1 MKKLVIVLLAAAAL
15 SGCGG
20 KKATVEGDVAAYA
33 NKMVVLESVYSTGGM
48 VADTVTTN
56 SNGHFSLKVALPN
69 NEATFYN
76 LHCGERIIPLI
87 LGPGEK
93 ISISSVPGLIDG
105 YTVEGSKESTLVREV
120 KNIMAFG
127 VAKLDSLV
135 TLYNKTTAKALRE
148 SISKDYTAT
157 YLDIKRKQI
166 EFIVT
171 NSGSLAAIYALNQ
184 RLPGDEV
191 LFNGDTDIVYFRLV
205 ADAVEQNYPNSTY
218 LASLKEAI
226 QYYDNQKELADKIN
240 EAMSSPAGFPELEL
254 PDVTGK
260 KQSLTALQ
268 KDRVVLV
275 DFWSIAEEGAQF
287 RQAELKEFYEQY
299 HDKGFEIYQVSV
311 DTTQPEWI
319 QTLQMQ
325 KLPWVSVCD
334 FKGAASPAVMLYGV
348 TTIPTNF
355 LLNREGDIVA
365 IGAYGDNLAKELK
378 NLFK

>member
-1 MKKLVIVLLAAAAL
+1 MKKIVILLAAAAL
-15 SGCGG
+15 CACQG
-20 KKATVEGDVAAYA
+20 KKATIQGEVAAYA

-56 SNGHFSLKVALPN
+56 DAGRFTLKVEIPGD
-69 NEATFYN
+69 EATFYN
-76 LHCGERIIPLI
+76 LHCGERTIPLI
-87 LGPGEK
+87 LAPGDK
-93 ISISSVPGLIDG
+93 VAVNSLPGLIDG
-105 YTVEGSKESTLVREV
+105 YSVSGSEESTLVKEI

-127 VAKLDSLV
+127 VAKLDSLA

-191 LFNGDTDIVYFRLV
+191 LFNGETDIVYFRLV
-205 ADAVEQNYPNSTY
+205 ADAVEKNYPKSTY

-226 QYYDNQKELADKIN
+226 QYYDNQRELADKIN
-240 EAMSSPAGFPELEL
+240 EAMATPAGFPELEL
-254 PDVTGK
+254 PDMTGK
-260 KQSLTALQ
+260 KQSLTQ
-268 KDRVVLV
+268 VQQGKVVLV
-275 DFWSIAEEGAQF
+275 DFWSILEEGAQF
-287 RQAELKEFYEQY
+287 RQAELKEIYEKY
-299 HDKGFEIYQVSV
+299 HDKGFEIYQVAV
-311 DTTQPEWI
+311 DTAQPEWI

-325 KLPWVSVCD
+325 KLPWISVCD
-334 FKGAASPAVMLYGV
+334 FKGSASPAVMLYGV
-348 TTIPTNF
+348 TTIPTNY
-355 LLNREGDIVA
+355 LLNKEGDIVA
-365 IGAYGDNLAKELK
+365 IGAYGDNLEKELK

>member
-1 MKKLVIVLLAAAAL
+1 MKKIVILLAAAAL
-15 SGCGG
+15 CACQG
-20 KKATVEGDVAAYA
+20 KKATIQGEVAAYA

-56 SNGHFSLKVALPN
+56 DAGRFTLKVEIPGD
-69 NEATFYN
+69 EATFYN
-76 LHCGERIIPLI
+76 LHCGERTIPLI
-87 LGPGEK
+87 LAPGDK
-93 ISISSVPGLIDG
+93 VAVNSLPGLIDG
-105 YTVEGSKESTLVREV
+105 YSVSGSEESTLVKEI

-127 VAKLDSLV
+127 VAKLDSLA

-191 LFNGDTDIVYFRLV
+191 LFNGETDIVYFRLV
-205 ADAVEQNYPNSTY
+205 ADAVEKNYPKSTY

-226 QYYDNQKELADKIN
+226 QYYDNQRELADKIN
-240 EAMSSPAGFPELEL
+240 EAMATPAGFPELEL
-254 PDVTGK
+254 PDMTGK
-260 KQSLTALQ
+260 KQSLTQ
-268 KDRVVLV
+268 VQQGKVVLV
-275 DFWSIAEEGAQF
+275 DFWSILEEGAQF
-287 RQAELKEFYEQY
+287 RQAELKEIYEKY
-299 HDKGFEIYQVSV
+299 HDKGFEIYQVAV
-311 DTTQPEWI
+311 DTAQPEWI

-325 KLPWVSVCD
+325 KLPWISVCD
-334 FKGAASPAVMLYGV
+334 FKGSASPAVMLYGV
-348 TTIPTNF
+348 TTIPTNY
-355 LLNREGDIVA
+355 LLNKEGDIVA
-365 IGAYGDNLAKELK
+365 IGAYGDNLDKELK

>member
-1 MKKLVIVLLAAAAL
+1 MKKIVILLAAAAL
-15 SGCGG
+15 CACQG
-20 KKATVEGDVAAYA
+20 KKATIQGEVAAYA

-56 SNGHFSLKVALPN
+56 DAGRFTLKVEIPGD
-69 NEATFYN
+69 EATFYN
-76 LHCGERIIPLI
+76 LHCGERTIPLI
-87 LGPGEK
+87 LAPGDK
-93 ISISSVPGLIDG
+93 VAVNSLPGLIDG
-105 YTVEGSKESTLVREV
+105 YSVSGSEESTLVKEI

-127 VAKLDSLV
+127 VAKLDSLA

-191 LFNGDTDIVYFRLV
+191 LFNGETDIVYFRLV
-205 ADAVEQNYPNSTY
+205 ADAVEKNYPKSTY

-226 QYYDNQKELADKIN
+226 QYYDNQRELADKIN
-240 EAMSSPAGFPELEL
+240 EAMATPAGFPELEL
-254 PDVTGK
+254 PDMTGK
-260 KQSLTALQ
+260 KQSLTQ
-268 KDRVVLV
+268 VQQGKVVLV
-275 DFWSIAEEGAQF
+275 DFWSIIEEGAQF
-287 RQAELKEFYEQY
+287 RQAELKEIYEKY
-299 HDKGFEIYQVSV
+299 HDKGFEIYQVAV
-311 DTTQPEWI
+311 DTAQPEWI

-325 KLPWVSVCD
+325 KLPWISVCD
-334 FKGAASPAVMLYGV
+334 FKGSASPAVMLYGV
-348 TTIPTNF
+348 TTIPTNY
-355 LLNREGDIVA
+355 LLNKEGDIVA
-365 IGAYGDNLAKELK
+365 IGAYGDNLEKELK

>member
-1 MKKLVIVLLAAAAL
+1 MEKIVILLAAAAL
-15 SGCGG
+15 CACQG
-20 KKATVEGDVAAYA
+20 KKATIQGEVAAYA

-56 SNGHFSLKVALPN
+56 DAGRFTLKVEIPGD
-69 NEATFYN
+69 EATFYN
-76 LHCGERIIPLI
+76 LHCGERTIPLI
-87 LGPGEK
+87 LAPGDK
-93 ISISSVPGLIDG
+93 VAVNSLPGLIDG
-105 YTVEGSKESTLVREV
+105 YSVSGSEESTLVKEI

-127 VAKLDSLV
+127 VAKLDSLA

-191 LFNGDTDIVYFRLV
+191 LFNGETDIVYFRLV
-205 ADAVEQNYPNSTY
+205 ADAVEKNYPKSTY

-226 QYYDNQKELADKIN
+226 QYYDNQRELADKIN
-240 EAMSSPAGFPELEL
+240 EAMATPAGFPELEL
-254 PDVTGK
+254 PDMTGK
-260 KQSLTALQ
+260 KQSLTQ
-268 KDRVVLV
+268 IQQGKVVLV
-275 DFWSIAEEGAQF
+275 DFWSILEEGAQF
-287 RQAELKEFYEQY
+287 RQAELKKIYEKY
-299 HDKGFEIYQVSV
+299 HDKGFEIYQVAV
-311 DTTQPEWI
+311 DTAQPEWI

-325 KLPWVSVCD
+325 KLPWISVCD
-334 FKGAASPAVMLYGV
+334 FKGSASPAVMLYGV
-348 TTIPTNF
+348 TTIPTNY
-355 LLNREGDIVA
+355 LLNKEGDIVA
-365 IGAYGDNLAKELK
+365 IGAYGDNLEKELK

>member
-1 MKKLVIVLLAAAAL
+1 MKKIVILLAAAAL
-15 SGCGG
+15 CACQG
-20 KKATVEGDVAAYA
+20 KKATIQGEVAAYA

-56 SNGHFSLKVALPN
+56 DAGRFTLKVEIPGD
-69 NEATFYN
+69 EATFYN
-76 LHCGERIIPLI
+76 LHCGERTIPLI
-87 LGPGEK
+87 LAPGDK
-93 ISISSVPGLIDG
+93 VAVNSLPGLIDG
-105 YTVEGSKESTLVREV
+105 YSVSGSEESTLVKEI

-127 VAKLDSLV
+127 VAKLDSLA

-191 LFNGDTDIVYFRLV
+191 LFNGETDIVYFRLV
-205 ADAVEQNYPNSTY
+205 ADAVEKNYPKSTY

-226 QYYDNQKELADKIN
+226 QYYDNQRELADKIN
-240 EAMSSPAGFPELEL
+240 DAMATPAGFPELEL
-254 PDVTGK
+254 PDMTGK
-260 KQSLTALQ
+260 KQSLTQ
-268 KDRVVLV
+268 VQQGKVVLV
-275 DFWSIAEEGAQF
+275 DFWSILEEGAQF
-287 RQAELKEFYEQY
+287 RQAELKKIYEKY
-299 HDKGFEIYQVSV
+299 HDKGFEIYQVAV
-311 DTTQPEWI
+311 DTAQPEWI

-325 KLPWVSVCD
+325 KLPWISVCD
-334 FKGAASPAVMLYGV
+334 FKGSASPAVMLYGV
-348 TTIPTNF
+348 TTIPTNY
-355 LLNREGDIVA
+355 LLNKEGDIVA
-365 IGAYGDNLAKELK
+365 IGAYGDNLEKELK

>member
-1 MKKLVIVLLAAAAL
+1 MKKIVILLAAAAL
-15 SGCGG
+15 CACQG
-20 KKATVEGDVAAYA
+20 KKATIQGEVAAYA

-56 SNGHFSLKVALPN
+56 DAGRFTLKVEIPGD
-69 NEATFYN
+69 EATFYN
-76 LHCGERIIPLI
+76 LHCGERTIPLI
-87 LGPGEK
+87 LAPGDK
-93 ISISSVPGLIDG
+93 VAVNSLPGLIDG
-105 YTVEGSKESTLVREV
+105 YSVSGSEESTLVKEI

-127 VAKLDSLV
+127 VAKLDSLA

-191 LFNGDTDIVYFRLV
+191 LFNGETDIVYFRLV
-205 ADAVEQNYPNSTY
+205 ADAVEKNYPKSTY

-226 QYYDNQKELADKIN
+226 QYYDNQRELADKIN
-240 EAMSSPAGFPELEL
+240 EAMATPAGFPELEL
-254 PDVTGK
+254 PDMTGK
-260 KQSLTALQ
+260 KQSLTQ
-268 KDRVVLV
+268 IQQGKVVLV
-275 DFWSIAEEGAQF
+275 DFWSILEEGAQF
-287 RQAELKEFYEQY
+287 RQAELKKIYEKY
-299 HDKGFEIYQVSV
+299 HDKGFEIYQVAV
-311 DTTQPEWI
+311 DTAQPEWI

-325 KLPWVSVCD
+325 KLPWISVCD
-334 FKGAASPAVMLYGV
+334 FKGSASPAVMLYGV
-348 TTIPTNF
+348 TTIPTNY
-355 LLNREGDIVA
+355 LLNKEGDIVA
-365 IGAYGDNLAKELK
+365 IGAYGDNLEKELK

>member
-1 MKKLVIVLLAAAAL
+1 MKKIVILLAAAAL
-15 SGCGG
+15 CACQG
-20 KKATVEGDVAAYA
+20 KKATIQGEVAAYA

-56 SNGHFSLKVALPN
+56 DAGRFTLKVEIPGD
-69 NEATFYN
+69 EATFYN
-76 LHCGERIIPLI
+76 LHCGERTIPLI
-87 LGPGEK
+87 LAPGDK
-93 ISISSVPGLIDG
+93 VAVNSLPGLIDG
-105 YTVEGSKESTLVREV
+105 YSVSGSEESTLVKEI

-127 VAKLDSLV
+127 VAKLDSLA

-191 LFNGDTDIVYFRLV
+191 LFNGETDIVYFRLV
-205 ADAVEQNYPNSTY
+205 ADAVEKNYPKSTY

-226 QYYDNQKELADKIN
+226 QYYDNQRELADKIN
-240 EAMSSPAGFPELEL
+240 EAMATPAGFPELEL
-254 PDVTGK
+254 PDMTGK
-260 KQSLTALQ
+260 KQSLTQ
-268 KDRVVLV
+268 VQQGKVVLV
-275 DFWSIAEEGAQF
+275 DFWSILEEGAQF
-287 RQAELKEFYEQY
+287 RQAELKKIYEKY
-299 HDKGFEIYQVSV
+299 HDKGFEIYQVAV
-311 DTTQPEWI
+311 DTAQPEWI

-325 KLPWVSVCD
+325 KLPWISVCD
-334 FKGAASPAVMLYGV
+334 FKGSASPAVMLYGV
-348 TTIPTNF
+348 TTIPTNY
-355 LLNREGDIVA
+355 LLNKEGDIVA
-365 IGAYGDNLAKELK
+365 IGAYGDNLEKELK